1 MKNRI
6 QASWQH
12 GCFENMDDL
21 PVHTI
26 PSHHTTKMDG
36 LPKTFV
42 QIILAAKWLGRHSST
57 SHKQQRRPM
66 PSLLSLSFFYGA
78 EVRTSAWG
86 AKSNHVLFS
95 LLHVIVE
102 CSVPNNKWHWLGLK
116 KICSPCSP
124 CRIRPIFSGSGFDL
138 QMTYLPMNYSS
149 KLGNSSRPPTLFETS
164 NIVAY
169 TPTITT

>member
-1 MKNRI
+1 MV
-6 QASWQH
+6 S
-12 GCFENMDDL
+12 
-21 PVHTI
+21 
-26 PSHHTTKMDG
+26 
-36 LPKTFV
+36 
-42 QIILAAKWLGRHSST
+42 AAFKYCT

-102 CSVPNNKWHWLGLK
+102 CSVLNNKWHWLGLK

-169 TPTITT
+169 TPTITTKYGGEDPFNLRGVKFLAFLWFTRSFNSLLPNVA

>member
-1 MKNRI
+1 MV
-6 QASWQH
+6 S
-12 GCFENMDDL
+12 
-21 PVHTI
+21 
-26 PSHHTTKMDG
+26 
-36 LPKTFV
+36 
-42 QIILAAKWLGRHSST
+42 AAFKYCT

-124 CRIRPIFSGSGFDL
+124 CRIRPIFSGSGSDL
-138 QMTYLPMNYSS
+138 QMTYSTSPWTLHQSWAIARDHLHCLKPQTSLPILLQLPLNMVAKIHLISEGWNFWHFCGSQEVF
-149 KLGNSSRPPTLFETS
+149 NSLLP
-164 NIVAY
+164 NVA
-169 TPTITT
+169 